1 MVAVV
6 AMLGLFAIP
15 FLCLLETSESLKTQG
30 NLNAP
35 TSCVL
40 HRTAATAE
48 GITRRGLNLNAPIS
62 CVLHGTAAT
71 AEGITRRALGVQA
84 IAASSALLLPVKP
97 AIAENLAYAYFS
109 SGDPR
114 FLQPKF
120 DEIKYAGVK
129 NVEVGSIGSSP
140 AIRVAYDKDK
150 IGYKRIIG
158 TFWRAC
164 DPVSF

>member
-15 FLCLLETSESLKTQG
+15 FLCLLATSESLKTQG

-40 HRTAATAE
+40 HR
-48 GITRRGLNLNAPIS
+48 
-62 CVLHGTAAT
+62 TAAT